1 MTPTTGTLLFAHALV
16 TNNNALKTLF
26 GTILPANASA
36 KESHQYPTVSL
47 LDMNAL
53 VEQYGMNI
61 VANVNHVKT
70 KVYVQKVHSLTP

>member
-1 MTPTTGTLLFAHALV
+1 
-16 TNNNALKTLF
+16 
-26 GTILPANASA
+26 
-36 KESHQYPTVSL
+36 
-47 LDMNAL
+47 MNAL